1 MDIFTAFTGIDR
13 ILRLTL
19 CDKTFPFL
27 RWASGGGG
35 VLEGHPMTKHNR
47 PSSLVN
53 IIILNNRVRVRV
65 GVLKYLPEDLSLK
78 KKINT

>member
-27 RWASGGGG
+27 RWASGGG
-35 VLEGHPMTKHNR
+35 VLEGHPMAKHNR

-65 GVLKYLPEDLSLK
+65 GVLKYLPGFILE